1 MDNIF
6 PVGVTAGWEMFFYN
20 GIVVEA
26 ARFNLPYSAS
36 GL

>member
-6 PVGVTAGWEMFFYN
+6 PVGAFAGWEMFFYT

-26 ARFNLPYSAS
+26 ACFNLPYSAS